1 MSRFRLALVTTCI
14 GLGIGVAAP
23 VHADVTQSFRKSYT
37 GSTGTSDRFGGGY
50 SLEYG
55 YSISKS
61 GSSAS
66 ASGDAKA
73 GTWVK
78 LFGRTFDAV
87 SIKAAGN
94 GTVRTTNPTCAAQM
108 SYETFLVGIKIPTM
122 SKTIAD
128 GGRWANKRVFNN
140 FQELIPGGNIDFPL
154 VSVAGVTV
162 GVRARAFATEYVNVN
177 GSIGFAGVSAEI
189 RPGANVSAQ
198 GTFYLNLVRVLESGV
213 NGTVTFMDIAVPA
226 SLTAGWSYS
235 TQPDFIN
242 GGTFCAWQ
250 KNSAA
255 NVNVDITPIAGSL
268 DAFVQIGLPCIDL
281 LITRVCLNKRLTWN
295 LWSTSAGRTRFPL
308 EGTAA
313 APGIGDST
321 TVCPPA
327 SPLPP
332 TR

>member
-1 MSRFRLALVTTCI
+1 MTRYRLALITACV
-14 GLGIGVAAP
+14 GASVGIAAP
-23 VHADVTQSFRKSYT
+23 VHADPTQSFRKSYT

-55 YSISKS
+55 YALSKT
-61 GSSAS
+61 GSSAT

-87 SIKAAGN
+87 SIKAAGT
-94 GTVRTTNPTCAAQM
+94 GTVRTTNPACAAQM

-122 SKTIAD
+122 SKTISD
-128 GGRWANKRVFNN
+128 GGRWANKRIFNN

-154 VSVAGVTV
+154 VSVAGVTI
-162 GVRARAFATEYVNVN
+162 GVRARAFATEYVNVD
-177 GSIGFAGVSAEI
+177 GSIGCSGVSAEI

-198 GTFYLNLVRVLESGV
+198 GTFYLNLVKIIEAGV
-213 NGTVTFMDIAVPA
+213 SGTVTFMDIAVPA

-235 TQPDFIN
+235 VQPDFIN

-250 KNSAA
+250 KTSAA
-255 NVNVDITPIAGSL
+255 SVNVDVTPVAGSL

-295 LWSTSAGRTRFPL
+295 LWNTSAGRTRFPL
-308 EGTAA
+308 EGTTF
-313 APGIGDST
+313 APGIGDGT
-321 TVCPPA
+321 ATCPPA
-327 SPLPP
+327 AAAPP
-332 TR
+332 VR